1 METIRLG
8 YEVGNGEPVDVK
20 LKHAVFTGVT
30 ESGKTTAIEGCI
42 RQEIDQG
49 RTGLVFLTKKG
60 EEEFTEGN
68 QVKPFFKDNPGQHQD
83 LVAYVQ
89 ELLEALTGKSLNRA
103 EAELINV
110 VDARSHDQ
118 IEKAETLKDVHD
130 NLNTLIKLDNDKE
143 SPVSLHGKVRSEF
156 LKLEKYFDR
165 VMSQFDEADLAD
177 TLHMEQGELNIMDL
191 RGFNRELQSLI
202 IERTLQKIYREHTD
216 VRVAIPEAWKFAPQQ
231 GSNICKDA
239 IVQFVREGATN
250 DNYLLIDAQDMTRVA
265 KEPLKQMRQWNLG
278 LQMEKNE
285 VERTRGQMPVP
296 KKKAPS
302 KQEIMNLAT
311 GHFFYC
317 EASQNRDEVEVRKYY
332 CKPAWMD
339 KIEWEGLSGDELAK
353 AIAKG
358 EVEVAPLI
366 QAIDEGEIDIGTQKV
381 EDEPAQE
388 ETSEPEEPE
397 KVDYEEQY
405 KKMRNRVENLE
416 EKIEF
421 LKEEIE
427 QQEEELE
434 QKNSRIEELEEK
446 VDKEED
452 ESESPMGGSIAETIK
467 NQTSNDDE
475 DEGISEDQLE
485 EIKQQIPSR
494 EEIAEV
500 AESMIQ
506 SKNLATKGDIQTAIQ
521 EVEIQGKDENY
532 ADNIREEIL
541 QDYQEKAVNK
551 IMSQVEEMTGRQK
564 ELVLFAEA
572 KGEMIDSKTKWYQK
586 ALNMSGGYGSAMK
599 EYMDELLDYGFVRTD
614 KSQSHIYP
622 NTRKMVEEEL
632 EEYDVEE
639 EQVDKTYNKI
649 LAKIKKSIEE

>member
-1 METIRLG
+1 MDSIRLG
-8 YEVGNGEPVDVK
+8 YQVGSAEPVDVT

-42 RQEIDQG
+42 RQEIEQG

-60 EEEFTEGN
+60 EEEFTRGN

-110 VDARSHDQ
+110 VDARSHKQ

-130 NLNTLIKLDNDKE
+130 NLNTLLELDNDTE
-143 SPVSLHGKVRSEF
+143 SDVSLHGKVRSEF

-165 VMSQFDEADLAD
+165 VMSQFDEAELAD
-177 TLHMEQGELNIMDL
+177 TLHMEEGELNIMDL

-202 IERTLQKIYREHTD
+202 IERTLQKIYREFVD

-231 GSNICKDA
+231 GSNICKAA

-285 VERTRGQMPVP
+285 VERTRDQMPVP

-317 EASQNRDEVEVRKYY
+317 EASQKRDKVEVRKYY
-332 CKPAWMD
+332 SKPAWMD
-339 KIEWEGLSGDELAK
+339 EIEWEGKSGDDLAQ

-358 EVEVAPLI
+358 EIPINDLI
-366 QAIDEGEIDIGTQKV
+366 QAIEEGEIDIGTKKV
-381 EDEPAQE
+381 EDADE
-388 ETSEPEEPE
+388 SEVE
-397 KVDYEEQY
+397 KGNKNPVDYEKQY
-405 KKMRNRVENLE
+405 KKSKNRIDNLK
-416 EKIEF
+416 EKIDF

-427 QQEEELE
+427 QQEEQLEEKNDKIEDLEEKQSNSVESPMNDIAAKIKNRKSGDKDDGGNVDEQELE
-434 QKNSRIEELEEK
+434 Q
-446 VDKEED
+446 
-452 ESESPMGGSIAETIK
+452 IK
-467 NQTSNDDE
+467 
-475 DEGISEDQLE
+475 
-485 EIKQQIPSR
+485 KQIPSR
-494 EEIAEV
+494 EEIAEI

-506 SKNLATKGDIQTAIQ
+506 SKDLATVGDVETALQ
-521 EVEIQGKDENY
+521 SVEVDGKDKNY
-532 ADNIREEIL
+532 ADNISQEIL
-541 QDYQEKAVNK
+541 QEYQEEAVSK
-551 IMSQVEEMTGRQK
+551 IMSDVEDMTESQK
-564 ELVLFAEA
+564 KLLLFLEA
-572 KGEMIDSKTKWYQK
+572 RGKNIGSKIKWYRS
-586 ALNMSGGYGSAMK
+586 ALNKSGNYGTATK
-599 EYMDELLDYGFVRTD
+599 EYMDELVDKGFVRVD
-614 KSQSHIYP
+614 SGNNYYP
-622 NTRKMVEEEL
+622 NMKDNIQDSL
-632 EEYDVEE
+632 KEYDASDDEVT
-639 EQVDKTYNKI
+639 DTYHKA
-649 LAKIKKSIEE
+649 LAKIKKSKEDGL